1 MLITREMDYTLRILR
16 ALHQN
21 GPLSA
26 GAVAQKENIPRAIT
40 LKILKRLRAAGLTDS
55 RRGNCGGYRLNISCE
70 KLYLG
75 DLFQVLEE
83 FPLVNRC
90 QRPGYRCENFPEGHC
105 GLCHELSRIQS
116 VLNTELRKTPLST
129 IFQKI

>member
-26 GAVAQKENIPRAIT
+26 ADIAQKENMPKAIT
-40 LKILKRLRAAGLTDS
+40 LKILKRLRAAGLTGS
-55 RRGNCGGYRLNISCE
+55 RRGNCGGYRLMIPCE
-70 KLYLG
+70 ELYLG

-83 FPLVNRC
+83 SPLVNRC
-90 QRPGYRCENFPEGHC
+90 QLPGYCCESRPEGDC
-105 GLCHELSRIQS
+105 GLCRELSRIQS
-116 VLNTELRKTPLST
+116 VLDAELRKTPLSA
-129 IFQKI
+129 IFQEI